1 MNNDF
6 FTTQDGVKI
15 FTTHSLPV
23 GEPKAVVLVVHGYG
37 EHCGRYQHVIKALV
51 EAGYAA
57 YALDHEGHGQSDG
70 LRAYITDF
78 NRSVTHMKEYLDRIT
93 PQHPGKQLFVLGHSM
108 GALLSL
114 AFTLRYQQQIAGLLI
129 SGAPVNADAN
139 VSPLMIQ
146 LGYMLNRIVP
156 TLPLMPSTGNDI
168 LSTDP
173 QVAIDFGNDP
183 LTYKANMRVG
193 LAVALNETAK
203 NVREH
208 LAELTLPLLVM
219 HGADDKLVNPS
230 GSQVAYERAASKD
243 KTLKLY
249 PGMRHEIMNEREK
262 ANVLRDIVAWLD
274 GHR

>member
-6 FTTQDGVKI
+6 FTTKDGVKI
-15 FTTHSLPV
+15 FTTNSLPV
-23 GEPKAVVLVVHGYG
+23 GDPKAVVLVVHGYG
-37 EHCGRYQHVIKALV
+37 EHCGRYKHVIAALV

-78 NRSVTHMKEYLDRIT
+78 NRSVTHMKEYVDRIT
-93 PQHPGKQLFVLGHSM
+93 PQHPGKKLFVLGHSM
-108 GALLSL
+108 GALISL
-114 AFTLRYQQQIAGLLI
+114 AFTLRYQKQIAGLLI

-146 LGYMLNRIVP
+146 LGYVLNRIAP
-156 TLPLMPSTGNDI
+156 KLPLMPSTGNDV

-173 QVAIDFGNDP
+173 QVVIDFNNDP
-183 LTYKANMRVG
+183 LNYKANMRVG
-193 LAVALNETAK
+193 LGVALNETAK
-203 NVREH
+203 RVREQ
-208 LAELTLPLLVM
+208 LAELTLPILIM
-219 HGADDKLVNPS
+219 HGADDQLVNPS
-230 GSQVAYERAASKD
+230 GSQLTYERVTSKD

-262 ANVLRDIVAWLD
+262 ATVLRDIVAWLD
-274 GHR
+274 GHL